1 MGLINW
7 IRSFGTGGILTS
19 AQVTDE
25 EMYNIVAEI
34 HIRELAFFG
43 CVNMISNAVS
53 KCEIKTFVNNVETKG
68 PEWYAWNVS
77 PNKNQNSSNFMNKLL
92 TKLYSDGECLV
103 IDNAMQ
109 FLVAD
114 SFSMTEYALLD
125 NVFEGV
131 TVGDFTFNRKFN
143 MSEVMYFK
151 LSDKNIRRVL
161 NGIYD
166 SYGKLISYG
175 MKSYQKSRGNRGVLN
190 YETIQQGNE
199 RAKADF
205 DDLMNNRF
213 KKYFTAENAV
223 LPLPKGYD
231 YTEAAS
237 KTYSAEG
244 TRDIRALTDDIRDF
258 TAEGL
263 NIPPALARGDIAG
276 IADAMTSF
284 LTFCI
289 DPLTDMISEEAN
301 RKRNGLAGMAKG
313 NYLKI
318 DTRAVLHVD
327 VLSIST
333 AVDKLIGSGAYSINQ
348 ILKLTGDEPINEPW
362 ANQHWITKNYSTVE
376 DALTSLGITLPIK

>member
-1 MGLINW
+1 
-7 IRSFGTGGILTS
+7 
-19 AQVTDE
+19 
-25 EMYNIVAEI
+25 
-34 HIRELAFFG
+34 
-43 CVNMISNAVS
+43 
-53 KCEIKTFVNNVETKG
+53 
-68 PEWYAWNVS
+68 
-77 PNKNQNSSNFMNKLL
+77 MNKLL